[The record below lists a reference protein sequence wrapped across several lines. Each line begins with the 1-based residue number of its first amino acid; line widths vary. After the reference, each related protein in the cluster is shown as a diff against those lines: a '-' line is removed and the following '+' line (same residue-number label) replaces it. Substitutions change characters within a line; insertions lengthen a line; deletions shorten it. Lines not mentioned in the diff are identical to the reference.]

1 MNILFLE
8 PFFGGSHKDFALGF
22 KASCSHDVTLMTLP
36 DRFWKWRMRGAAVYF
51 ANQISDISDYDLVM
65 ATDMLD
71 LTDFIALAGKKCPPV
86 WLYFHENQLDYP
98 LAPGEK
104 RDFHLGFTNI
114 VSALAADKVFF
125 NSTYHLNTFVT
136 HAENLISKM
145 PDYPPGWTIEQ
156 IKHKSRVIY
165 PGCRFTA
172 GPLKLEKRDIGCPL
186 IIWNHRWEHDKNPEP
201 FFNALGRLREK
212 KIRFSLAVLGE
223 NFSKAPSVFEQA
235 GQQFKEQMV
244 AFGYLESREDYVSW
258 LKKGAIVVS
267 CANQENFGISIVEAV
282 RYGCIPLLPNRLS
295 YPEIIPEKY
304 HSSLL
309 YDIDDT
315 LETRLEDLVTHYAS
329 FAWVQPGLSE
339 HMARYAWQNIIK
351 SYYDLV

>member
-22 KASCSHDVTLMTLP
+22 KFKASCNHEVTLMTLP

-51 ANQISDISDYDLVM
+51 ANQISNISDYDLIM

-114 VSALAADKVFF
+114 ISALAADKVFF
-125 NSTYHLNTFVT
+125 NSTYHLNTFIT

-145 PDYPPGWTIEQ
+145 PDYPPDWVMEQ
-156 IKHKSRVIY
+156 IKHK
-165 PGCRFTA
+165 C
-172 GPLKLEKRDIGCPL
+172 C
-186 IIWNHRWEHDKNPEP
+186 
-201 FFNALGRLREK
+201 
-212 KIRFSLAVLGE
+212 
-223 NFSKAPSVFEQA
+223 
-235 GQQFKEQMV
+235 
-244 AFGYLESREDYVSW
+244 
-258 LKKGAIVVS
+258 VVS
-267 CANQENFGISIVEAV
+267 CANQENFGISVVEAV
-282 RYGCIPLLPNRLS
+282 RYGCIPLLPKRLS

-304 HSSLL
+304 HSTLL
-309 YDIDDT
+309 YNTDSE
-315 LETRLEDLVTHYAS
+315 LETRLEELVSHYAS
-329 FAWVQPGLSE
+329 YAWVQPGLSE
-339 HMARYAWQNIIK
+339 HMARYAWQNIIT
-351 SYYDLV
+351 SYHGLV